1 MNDDIEKWILDF
13 LSVPHPV
20 FGNLPPCPY
29 AKRAWL
35 DGKVEVREVTGGHV
49 YVDLQ
54 VAVMGLLHNFPKD
67 KDLVMF
73 LLDPNSIPCE
83 KLTNIAITNSNKE
96 FALLDDHPEQVE
108 KVEDVVLNNGK
119 YAILFVQRRNELLKA
134 REDLKNTGYYDNF
147 NEDYREDVLSR

>member
-35 DGKVEVREVTGGHV
+35 DGKVEFIKITGG
-49 YVDLQ
+49 YVHLQ
-54 VAVMGLLHNFPKD
+54 GAVMGLLHNFPKD

-83 KLTNIAITNSNKE
+83 KLTSIAITNSNKE

-108 KVEDVVLNNGK
+108 KIEDVVLNNGK

-134 REDLKNTGYYDNF
+134 REDLKDTGYYDNF
-147 NEDYREDVLSR
+147 NEDYKKDVLSR